1 MKQQIAYGL
10 ALSGGGARGASH
22 IGVLKALDEAALKP
36 SWIAGTSAGAL
47 AAGLYAS
54 GLEISEMEETV
65 HYLSCWGK
73 HYLDPQYKAMA
84 ALIPRLLSGRPLT
97 LSGLLKGNRLQS
109 YFCIL
114 TGGKKLDEALLPL
127 VIPAVDLNTGDTVAF
142 TNVENPEKMPHV
154 QWEWEARL
162 CEAMMASASFPAVF
176 SPRRMGSRLLVDGG
190 VAANLPVRLLKRAGA
205 GPVLAVDVGN
215 AYDPPRDD
223 SLPEV
228 VTHSFSIMSRR
239 LKDCSSLGEAFLLT
253 PPQPE
258 GAGLLTF
265 DTMEMSMKMAYS
277 YTIKK
282 LPSIRAA
289 LQTAGS
295 YARSQ

>member
-1 MKQQIAYGL
+1 M
-10 ALSGGGARGASH
+10 
-22 IGVLKALDEAALKP
+22 
-36 SWIAGTSAGAL
+36 
-47 AAGLYAS
+47 
-54 GLEISEMEETV
+54 
-65 HYLSCWGK
+65 
-73 HYLDPQYKAMA
+73 
-84 ALIPRLLSGRPLT
+84 
-97 LSGLLKGNRLQS
+97 
-109 YFCIL
+109 
-114 TGGKKLDEALLPL
+114 
-127 VIPAVDLNTGDTVAF
+127 IPAVDLNTGDTVAF

-228 VTHSFSIMSRR
+228 VTHSFSIMS

-295 YARSQ
+295 YACSQ